1 MKGQNINLRAP
12 EPADI
17 DFIYN
22 WENDT
27 TVWHVSNTTT
37 PFSRHAIEQY
47 VLNTHHD
54 IYAAKQLRLMITL
67 HDKPLEPI
75 GAIDLFDF
83 DPLHR
88 RAGVGILLAS
98 PDRGKGYASEALSLL
113 CSYCFETLSLHQL
126 YCHISSDNQVSI
138 RLFTRAGF
146 EITGTCKDWTLSGN
160 KWHDASFMQLI
171 KR

>member
-1 MKGQNINLRAP
+1 MKGLNISLRAP

-37 PFSRHAIEQY
+37 PYSRYDIEQY
-47 VLNTHHD
+47 VLNSQHD

-67 HDKPLEPI
+67 PDNQMEPI

-83 DPLHR
+83 DPLNH
-88 RAGVGILLAS
+88 RAGVGILIAGKE
-98 PDRGKGYASEALSLL
+98 RGKGYANEALALL
-113 CSYCFETLSLHQL
+113 CNYCFNTLNLHQL
-126 YCHISSDNQVSI
+126 YCHISSDNEVSI
-138 RLFTRAGF
+138 QLFKKAGF

-160 KWHDASFMQLI
+160 KWHDACFMQLI
-171 KR
+171 QR